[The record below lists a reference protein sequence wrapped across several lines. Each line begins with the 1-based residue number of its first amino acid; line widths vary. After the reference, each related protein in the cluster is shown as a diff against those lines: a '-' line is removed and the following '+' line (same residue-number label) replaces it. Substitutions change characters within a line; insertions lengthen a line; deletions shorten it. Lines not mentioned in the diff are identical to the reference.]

1 MQTYRCRDC
10 GCADFAVSVP
20 CYVDLRFDDDREGL
34 MTDVRPFDDGYDSG
48 SACICSNCSAE
59 STLGENR
66 YDTDHPREWVDLP
79 AHWASALIN
88 GDHTGLSDQEADE
101 LLAWLGDN
109 PNLGECLTCTETPE
123 PKKFNGLLTEVLTY
137 VFPIRQGAQA

>member
-10 GCADFAVSVP
+10 GCASLTVRVPAYLSLDFEAEPEGLLTDTSVA
-20 CYVDLRFDDDREGL
+20 DDDR
-34 MTDVRPFDDGYDSG
+34 DDEAPCTCDRCLATSL
-48 SACICSNCSAE
+48 
-59 STLGENR
+59 LGENR

-101 LLAWLGDN
+101 LLAWLADN
-109 PNLGECLTCTETPE
+109 PHLGECLSCTETPE

-137 VFPIRQGAQA
+137 AFPIRQGASQ